1 VLAIYTGMRQG
12 ELFALKLD
20 DIDLDD
26 GVLRVRGTKT
36 ARSRRTVTLSETA
49 LDALRS
55 HLEHQLGER

>member
-1 VLAIYTGMRQG
+1 MRQG

-20 DIDLDD
+20 DVDLDD

-55 HLEHQLGER
+55 HLEHQLGR